1 MAGQITEDHQ
11 KEVAKK
17 LRRRLWL
24 KAGNV
29 NAHYISDGKL
39 TDGISDEDGLRLIRN
54 ELIDGASSKINDM
67 SDYLLGFLYAEG
79 DE

>member
-1 MAGQITEDHQ
+1 MTGSVLQTSQ
-11 KEVAKK
+11 V
-17 LRRRLWL
+17 LLFRQ
-24 KAGNV
+24 V
-29 NAHYISDGKL
+29 L

-54 ELIDGASSKINDM
+54 ELIDGASSEINDM

>member
-1 MAGQITEDHQ
+1 M
-11 KEVAKK
+11 
-17 LRRRLWL
+17 
-24 KAGNV
+24 

-54 ELIDGASSKINDM
+54 ELIDGASSEINDM

-79 DE
+79 GE